1 MIRVLY
7 VASEIYPLIKTGG
20 LADVTAALPPAL
32 LAGGVDVRLLL
43 PGFPAIRAGLP
54 RLRRVA
60 DFGAAFGAARVA
72 VERSALPD
80 GDVPAYVLDAPQL
93 YDRPGGPY
101 AGPGGKDWPDNH
113 RRFGL
118 LGWAAA
124 RFTDGAADGGWR
136 PDIVHAHDWHAGL
149 APAYLA
155 ARGGYRAASVF
166 TVHNLAYQGLFA
178 ATRLAELGLPA
189 GFFAMHGLEFHGQLS
204 FMKAGLYYADRLTT
218 VSPTYA
224 REIQGPEQGC
234 GLDGLLAARSGAL
247 AGILNGVDY
256 RIWDPAADRLIE
268 APYGPA
274 DLAGKALDKAALQ
287 RAVGLAPRPDALLF
301 GVVSR
306 LTAQKGL
313 DLLLDALPAIVA
325 DGGQLV
331 MLGSGDAGL
340 EAAFAAFAAVHPES
354 VAIRVGYDEPFAHR
368 IVGGADVI
376 LVPSRF
382 EPCGLTQLYGL
393 RYGTLPLVRLVGGLA
408 DTVVDADD
416 AALAAG
422 TATGFGFRDAT
433 AEALLGAA
441 RRAFELYRRPE
452 LWARLRRRAMSRDF
466 GWPAAAARYI
476 DLYRQLRPDA

>member
-54 RLRRVA
+54 RLRPVA
-60 DFGAAFGAARVA
+60 DFGAAFGAARVT
-72 VERSALPD
+72 VERGAMPD

-101 AGPGGKDWPDNH
+101 AGPDGRDWPDND
-113 RRFGL
+113 RRFAL

-124 RFTDGAADGGWR
+124 RFADGAADAGWR

-166 TVHNLAYQGLFA
+166 TVHNLAYQGLFPA
-178 ATRLAELGLPA
+178 DRFAELGLPPA
-189 GFFAMHGLEFHGQLS
+189 FFAMYGVEFHGQLS
-204 FMKAGLYYADRLTT
+204 FMKAGLCYADRVTT

-224 REIQGPEQGC
+224 EEIQHPEQGC
-234 GLDGLLAARSGAL
+234 GLEGLLAARRGAL
-247 AGILNGVDY
+247 SGILNGVDD
-256 RIWDPAADRLIE
+256 RIWDPVADPLLA

-274 DLAGKALDKAALQ
+274 DLAGKARDKAALQ
-287 RAVGLAPRPDALLF
+287 QAVGLAARPEALLF

-313 DLLLDALPAIVA
+313 DLVLAALPELVA
-325 DGGQLV
+325 AGGQLAL
-331 MLGSGDAGL
+331 LGAGEPAL
-340 EAAFAAFAAVHPES
+340 EAAFADFAAAHPGAAS
-354 VAIRVGYDEPFAHR
+354 VRIGYDEAFAHR
-368 IVGGADVI
+368 IFGGADLI
-376 LVPSRF
+376 LVPSRY

-393 RYGTLPLVRLVGGLA
+393 RYGTLPLVRRVGGLA
-408 DTVVDADD
+408 DTVVDADE

-422 TATGFGFRDAT
+422 TATGFTFDAAT
-433 AEALLGAA
+433 VPALLEAA
-441 RRAFELYRRPE
+441 GRAFALYRRPAA
-452 LWARLRRRAMSRDF
+452 WTRLQRQAMSRDF
-466 GWPAAAARYI
+466 GWPAAAARYLE
-476 DLYRQLRPDA
+476 LYRQLRPGS